1 MTVGPRAALL
11 ATALLLT
18 GCLGQR
24 AAERPGEVELTVLAA
39 ASLRDAVS
47 RAGNAYQVAHPG
59 TRLVISTDSSAAL
72 ATQIERGAPADLFLS
87 ADRSN
92 VERLAGAGL
101 TAGEP
106 VIFAGNDLTVIVPS
120 GKAVRVETPADLARP
135 GIAVIAAGDQ
145 VPISVYAADLI
156 GKLALEPGYP
166 ADFPA
171 RYQQNIVSREDNV
184 RAVVTKVELGE
195 GDAGIVYATDAAAS
209 NAVDVVP
216 IPDGANVRVD
226 YVGTIVATSPHQ
238 AAAAA
243 FLEWLAGPE
252 GQMVLGGFGFVA
264 PAP

>member
-1 MTVGPRAALL
+1 
-11 ATALLLT
+11 
-18 GCLGQR
+18 
-24 AAERPGEVELTVLAA
+24 
-39 ASLRDAVS
+39 
-47 RAGNAYQVAHPG
+47 
-59 TRLVISTDSSAAL
+59 
-72 ATQIERGAPADLFLS
+72 
-87 ADRSN
+87 
-92 VERLAGAGL
+92 
-101 TAGEP
+101 
-106 VIFAGNDLTVIVPS
+106 
-120 GKAVRVETPADLARP
+120 
-135 GIAVIAAGDQ
+135 VIAAGDE
-145 VPISVYAADLI
+145 VPISVYAADVI

-166 ADFPA
+166 ADFAA

-226 YVGTIVATSPHQ
+226 YVGAIVAASPHQ

-243 FLEWLAGPE
+243 FLGWLAGPE